1 MILYGYITLR
11 YTNMRVYS
19 NFPKYENR
27 NEKLVNVT
35 NEMIKKAVSQMASE
49 LDKYILDSMY
59 KYKGKK

>member
-1 MILYGYITLR
+1 
-11 YTNMRVYS
+11 MRVYS
-19 NFPKYENR
+19 KFPKYENR
-27 NEKLVNVT
+27 NEKLDNVT